1 MLLPSLDFDVAD
13 ALEALLLR
21 LQHPA
26 PRLIRDVYGL
36 ARRHHFAQ
44 LVALYLQ
51 QEGILRNR
59 LRVGILGE
67 FSYIF
72 ALVEYMCFN
81 I

>member
-1 MLLPSLDFDVAD
+1 MLLPSLHFDVAD

-36 ARRHHFAQ
+36 ARRHHLAQ
-44 LVALYLQ
+44 LVALYLRQ
-51 QEGILRNR
+51 QEGRNR
-59 LRVGILGE
+59 LRVGMLGE
-67 FSYIF
+67 FCYIF
-72 ALVEYMCFN
+72 TLVEYMCFG